1 MAWLLLPPFLLLHR
15 CTRVRCT
22 RVRSKS
28 RSDGPFPSS
37 AFGLVSCLWQR
48 CRNYRSRSV
57 KLAHIGLVRPVV
69 KQHRQVPHRAIRR
82 GEPVIPRESLK
93 SHRSTS
99 VCACT
104 NGSAGPRSG
113 SSHDFPHPFIRRRVH
128 VPYRATMPRRFELT
142 GFRTR
147 SRFRA
152 SSRMLRYDFADS
164 FIRRNGT
171 AAERA
176 ATPRG
181 FVRGGF
187 RSESRFG
194 ASSRMLR
201 HDFRYPFIRRSG
213 RVP

>member
-1 MAWLLLPPFLLLHR
+1 MKMYNLCVNPRLTLHVNGIALSVKDSYDTRGDVGTAWLVLPPFPLLH
-15 CTRVRCT
+15 RCT

-28 RSDGPFPSS
+28 RGDGPFPSS

-57 KLAHIGLVRPVV
+57 KLPHIGLVRPVV
-69 KQHRQVPHRAIRR
+69 KQQRQVPHRAIRR
-82 GEPVIPRESLK
+82 GESVIPRESLK

-113 SSHDFPHPFIRRRVH
+113 SSHDFPHPLIRRRVH

-142 GFRTR
+142 GFRT
-147 SRFRA
+147 
-152 SSRMLRYDFADS
+152 
-164 FIRRNGT
+164 G
-171 AAERA
+171 
-176 ATPRG
+176 
-181 FVRGGF
+181 
-187 RSESRFG
+187 SRFG
-194 ASSRMLR
+194 VSSRILR
-201 HDFRYPFIRRSG
+201 YDFRYPFIRRSG